1 MKSAARFFFLGL
13 ASVVLVHCA
22 KGATLG
28 GDPGGDGGGDDT
40 GGEGGG
46 PSSTGNG
53 GATTGNGGATTG
65 NGGATTG
72 SGGTTTG
79 SGGTTTTGS
88 GGNPDASSSS
98 SSSSGDASSSSSS
111 SGSTSSAS
119 STSSSAAT
127 TTTTT
132 AASSTSSS
140 SSSTGGGPTDCDP
153 ENPGAVCLS
162 SEHCFPTPDGNPVC
176 QGPVGGGGTYS
187 ACATPD
193 ECQAALNCID
203 TGDIFALP
211 CCLEWCNS
219 AADCPAGSTCEFLAT
234 AVYVGAV
241 EYGVCYDGFGG
252 CL

>member
-22 KGATLG
+22 QGATFG
-28 GDPGGDGGGDDT
+28 GDPGGGPGGDGGGDT

-46 PSSTGNG
+46 PATTGNG

-72 SGGTTTG
+72 N
-79 SGGTTTTGS
+79 GGTTTTG
-88 GGNPDASSSS
+88 GGGSPDASSSS
-98 SSSSGDASSSSSS
+98 SGEVSSSSS
-111 SGSTSSAS
+111 SGSTG

-132 AASSTSSS
+132 AASTTSSASSS

-162 SEHCFPTPDGNPVC
+162 SEHCFPAPDGNPVC
-176 QGPVGGGGTYS
+176 LGPVGAGGTYS
-187 ACATPD
+187 ACGTAD

-219 AADCPAGSTCEFLAT
+219 AADCPGGSTCEFLAT